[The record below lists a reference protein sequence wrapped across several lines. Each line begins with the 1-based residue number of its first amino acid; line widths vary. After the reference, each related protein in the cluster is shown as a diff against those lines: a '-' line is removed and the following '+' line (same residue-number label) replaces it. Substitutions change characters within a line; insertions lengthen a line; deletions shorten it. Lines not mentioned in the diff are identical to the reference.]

1 MRFKGLQKLTLL
13 DYPGMVA
20 CTLFT
25 GGCNFRCPFCQNAS
39 LVLPDH
45 RSEDIPEEEV
55 YDFLKKRV
63 GILDGVAL
71 TGGEPLLEPDIKDF
85 LRAVK
90 AMGYRIKLDTN
101 GTSPDLLAEIISE
114 GLVDRVAMDIKSS
127 PANYARVTGVPR
139 PPMERIE
146 KSMKI
151 LMEGTLPFEF
161 RTTVVRGLHDEEDLL
176 SLAKWIAGDEEY
188 YLQQYRDSGDLIAP
202 DGLSAYSDE
211 EMLHFASLMKPYVP
225 CAQARGITNTI

>member
-39 LVLPDH
+39 LVLPSH
-45 RSEDIPEEEV
+45 RAEDIPEEEV

-90 AMGYRIKLDTN
+90 AMGYRIKL
-101 GTSPDLLAEIISE
+101 
-114 GLVDRVAMDIKSS
+114 
-127 PANYARVTGVPR
+127 
-139 PPMERIE
+139 
-146 KSMKI
+146 
-151 LMEGTLPFEF
+151 
-161 RTTVVRGLHDEEDLL
+161 
-176 SLAKWIAGDEEY
+176 
-188 YLQQYRDSGDLIAP
+188 
-202 DGLSAYSDE
+202 
-211 EMLHFASLMKPYVP
+211 
-225 CAQARGITNTI
+225 